1 MKLVGSKRKQV
12 RFDTMLIAKSD
23 SILIIMSRTK
33 KETLQD
39 TRTSS
44 ALMDKTNCRIQTISE
59 GFD

>member
-23 SILIIMSRTK
+23 SMLIIMSRTRR
-33 KETLQD
+33 ETLQD

-44 ALMDKTNCRIQTISE
+44 ALLDKTNCRNQTIPK

>member
-39 TRTSS
+39 TSTSS
-44 ALMDKTNCRIQTISE
+44 ALLDKTNCRIQTIPK